1 MNTSESIAIVVVGTS
16 AIIAVVTPILKLNTS
31 IVTLTNTIESFKEK
45 FSQQQ
50 RVLEKHKD
58 EIDTLKFDSLE
69 SKHILANH
77 ETRLQSLEHKS
88 INEG

>member
-1 MNTSESIAIVVVGTS
+1 MNSAESIPEVIVGAG
-16 AIIAVVTPILKLNTS
+16 AIITVITPILRLNTS

-50 RVLEKHKD
+50 KVLEKHND
-58 EIDTLKFDSLE
+58 EIDTLKLDTLE

-77 ETRLQSLEHKS
+77 ESRLKSLENKS